1 MSAFSDYLEGKLI
14 DHIFRTASF
23 TKPTT
28 LAIGL
33 FTAAPSDTGGGTE
46 VTGGSYARV
55 ALNPLDANWT
65 GPTAGNGQVSNN
77 VAITF
82 PTPSAGWGTITHFG
96 IFDATTSGN
105 LLIWGSLSPAVI
117 VSTSD
122 TVSFQVAQLAFTV
135 K

>member
-1 MSAFSDYLEGKLI
+1 MSAMSDYLEGKIL
-14 DHIFRTASF
+14 DHIFRTGTF

-28 LAIGL
+28 LAVGL

-55 ALNPLDANWT
+55 ALNPLDANWAA
-65 GPTAGNGQVSNN
+65 PSAGNGVTSNS

-96 IFDATTSGN
+96 LFDATTSGN
-105 LLIWGSLSPAVI
+105 LLIWGSLSPAVV

-122 TVSFQVAQLAFTV
+122 TVSFQIAQLAFTI